1 MTTEPLEPPQ
11 TDDPKK
17 LQKWAGTKLSLSLA
31 VSVYLRPSD
40 VDSVEG
46 ALACYRQYLDLCGPQ
61 LTWFADETGKKY
73 REATPDVL
81 RIPFDRAPEAR
92 DSGKF
97 YSWGAFAGKHHRH
110 AAPSQF
116 RIHLSPNEDGYG
128 LSWVRAAFSVDLF
141 RDDLDRFVAVAK
153 RLTAPLPV
161 FHGMGGFSFSE
172 SMVSGERQ
180 TNEPYLIA
188 AAMHFAGVEV
198 EADGMSSHC
207 CGNAIKGANWLT
219 MLDAS
224 LVKRLG
230 GEKTL
235 RTHLSEAITVHRM
248 PWGVMIQAGPEPSLG
263 AVNMGETL
271 PLYREVNKA
280 LRSLRVAVHWNL
292 GVQFDE
298 ARTRRWIGR
307 FD

>member
-1 MTTEPLEPPQ
+1 
-11 TDDPKK
+11 
-17 LQKWAGTKLSLSLA
+17 
-31 VSVYLRPSD
+31 
-40 VDSVEG
+40 
-46 ALACYRQYLDLCGPQ
+46 
-61 LTWFADETGKKY
+61 
-73 REATPDVL
+73 
-81 RIPFDRAPEAR
+81 
-92 DSGKF
+92 
-97 YSWGAFAGKHHRH
+97 
-110 AAPSQF
+110 
-116 RIHLSPNEDGYG
+116 
-128 LSWVRAAFSVDLF
+128 
-141 RDDLDRFVAVAK
+141 
-153 RLTAPLPV
+153 
-161 FHGMGGFSFSE
+161 
-172 SMVSGERQ
+172 
-180 TNEPYLIA
+180 
-188 AAMHFAGVEV
+188 
-198 EADGMSSHC
+198 
-207 CGNAIKGANWLT
+207 

-248 PWGVMIQAGPEPSLG
+248 PWGLMIQAGPEPSLG